1 MKLQNKM
8 VLQYLKDY
16 GSITPHDALR
26 EFGIL
31 RLSARIHELRN
42 SEELKAQGLRIGSE
56 REKSKNRYGSNVIY
70 SRYFLV
76 KGAAGD
82 N

>member
-8 VLQYLKDY
+8 VLQYLKEN
-16 GSITPHDALR
+16 GSITPIDAMR

-31 RLSARIHELRN
+31 RLSARIYELRQ
-42 SEELKAQGLRIGSE
+42 SEELKEQGLRIGSE
-56 REKSKNRYGSNVIY
+56 REKSKNRYGSNVVY

-76 KGAAGD
+76 KGAACD

>member
-1 MKLQNKM
+1 MKPQNKM
-8 VLQYLKDY
+8 ILEYMRTH
-16 GSITPHDALR
+16 GSITPRDAYRDLAI
-26 EFGIL
+26 E
-31 RLSARIHELRN
+31 RLSARIWELRN
-42 SEELKAQGLRIGSE
+42 SEELKQQGLRIGSE
-56 REKSKNRYGSNVIY
+56 LETAKNRHGSNVRY

>member
-8 VLQYLKDY
+8 VLQYLKDH
-16 GSITPHDALR
+16 GSITPQEALR
-26 EFGIL
+26 ELGIL
-31 RLSARIHELRN
+31 RLSARVYELRQ
-42 SEELKAQGLRIGSE
+42 SEELRQQGLRIGSE

>member
-8 VLQYLKDY
+8 VLQYLKDH
-16 GSITPHDALR
+16 GSITPQEALR
-26 EFGIL
+26 ELGIL
-31 RLSARIHELRN
+31 RLSARVYELRQ
-42 SEELKAQGLRIGSE
+42 SEELKKQGLRIGSE
-56 REKSKNRYGSNVIY
+56 REKSKNRYGSNVVY

-76 KGAAGD
+76 KGATSD